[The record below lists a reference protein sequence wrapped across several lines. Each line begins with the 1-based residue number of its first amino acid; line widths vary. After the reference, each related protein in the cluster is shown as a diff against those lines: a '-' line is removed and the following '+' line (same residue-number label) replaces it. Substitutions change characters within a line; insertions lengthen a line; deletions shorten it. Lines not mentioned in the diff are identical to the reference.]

1 MRLLLLMRLAA
12 VLAWAVA
19 GGCVFLALANRV
31 LIQLRQSRFK
41 MFVVFSV
48 MAAIIALS
56 GLS

>member
-31 LIQLRQSRFK
+31 LIQLRQSRF
-41 MFVVFSV
+41 
-48 MAAIIALS
+48 
-56 GLS
+56 